1 MPLLPGIQ
9 IAGLKLMGG
18 SVMLVIPQE
27 NQIITQTTQ
36 GASEPLI
43 LILGWIHPKGSQFIW
58 LTKSDN
64 AQKPINAYLM

>member
-18 SVMLVIPQE
+18 SVMLVIPRE
-27 NQIITQTTQ
+27 NQIIIQTTQ
-36 GASEPLI
+36 DVSEPLI
-43 LILGWIHPKGSQFIW
+43 LILGWIHPRGSQFIW

-64 AQKPINAYLM
+64 AQKPINAYLT